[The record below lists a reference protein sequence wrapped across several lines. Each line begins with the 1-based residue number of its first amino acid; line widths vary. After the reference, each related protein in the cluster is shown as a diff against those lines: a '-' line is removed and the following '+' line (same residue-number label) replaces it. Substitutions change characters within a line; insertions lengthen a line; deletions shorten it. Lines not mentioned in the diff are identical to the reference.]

1 MATNLDIEPELLN
14 QAVKV
19 GGHPSKRAAVEAA
32 LTEYVN
38 RRKQMEILKLFGQVE
53 YDAKYNYKK
62 ARRRPCES

>member
-38 RRKQMEILKLFGQVE
+38 RRKQMEILDLFGQVE
-53 YDAKYNYKK
+53 YDPKYNYKK

>member
-19 GGHPSKRAAVEAA
+19 GGHPSKRAAVDAA

-38 RRKQMEILKLFGQVE
+38 RRKQMEVLELFEQVE